1 MNHTFP
7 TYQHLIDRTIM
18 TERKRRE
25 MEDRKRK
32 IGGPQTGSSS
42 RPRYSGSSPQQF
54 KQGHQHQYHRQ
65 FPQQQQQQQ
74 YRRNNQPGGNQ
85 YQRQNNQ
92 ATRLPAPATNQ
103 NGLVAPAQV
112 GGRVC
117 FYCAEQT
124 TRRRTIQRKQLSSR
138 QQSMPQQDKERHSK
152 HQESMVKPTTVER

>member
-7 TYQHLIDRTIM
+7 TFQHLIDRAIM

-42 RPRYSGSSPQQF
+42 RPLYSGNPPQQF
-54 KQGHQHQYHRQ
+54 KQGHQHQHQRQNQQHQYQRQ
-65 FPQQQQQQQ
+65 FPQQQQQ
-74 YRRNNQPGGNQ
+74 YRQNTQPGGNQ

-92 ATRLPAPATNQ
+92 AARLPAPATNQ
-103 NGLVAPAQV
+103 NGQAALAQV

-117 FYCAEQT
+117 FYCGEQNHWAKNCPKKAA
-124 TRRRTIQRKQLSSR
+124 QQPPAVNAPAR
-138 QQSMPQQDKERHSK
+138 QGAPQQAPGVR
-152 HQESMVKPTTVER
+152 